1 MALGSPIILFVCSE
15 LIVDIAAKV
24 MFQCRKLDQSCPTG
38 ENIIPGALVSAA
50 DKKTF
55 IGKYFFA
62 TKGKPSR
69 RALTDSEEDTKNT
82 RSL

>member
-15 LIVDIAAKV
+15 LIVDIATKV

-55 IGKYFFA
+55 FIEQYFLQRKA
-62 TKGKPSR
+62 NPSGVH
-69 RALTDSEEDTKNT
+69 
-82 RSL
+82 